1 MKRTL
6 LAFLVA
12 VGLVEAAA
20 EIAEAQRSGD
30 LGGRDRAERAAQL
43 MDTRLAA
50 KLGGLHGAPNF
61 SHSQCDCYDFTVL
74 VGTLIPG
81 AE

>member
-50 KLGGLHGAPNF
+50 KLGGLYGSANF
-61 SHSQCDCYDFTVL
+61 SHSRCD
-74 VGTLIPG
+74 
-81 AE
+81 